1 MSGYTLDNLGITE
14 TFYGWY
20 QKTNEII
27 AQLNSV
33 SGQGVSAA
41 GISGDNLII
50 TLIDGSTFD
59 AGSAIGPTGD
69 GVAGAAIT
77 NGELIFTL
85 DSGTS
90 INVGNVV
97 GATGLTGAT
106 GGVGSTGNTGA
117 SGPTGEG
124 VPSGGNIGYALVKAS
139 NDDLDT
145 TWSDVSSLS
154 RSHPGNIG
162 GY

>member
-41 GISGDNLII
+41 GLSGDNLII
-50 TLIDGSTFD
+50 TLIDGTTFD
-59 AGSAIGPTGD
+59 AGSAVGPTGD
-69 GVAGAAIT
+69 GIAGAAIT

-97 GATGLTGAT
+97 GPTGQTGAV
-106 GGVGSTGNTGA
+106 GPAGSTGQTGA
-117 SGPTGEG
+117 SGPAGQG
-124 VPSGGNIGYALVKAS
+124 VPTGGNIGYALVKS
-139 NDDLDT
+139 FE
-145 TWSDVSSLS
+145 
-154 RSHPGNIG
+154 
-162 GY
+162 